1 MHNGQLETLSDV
13 VEFYNS
19 GGGSNE
25 FAANK
30 TPLVEPLGLNERE
43 IEDLVAFL
51 DSMSGEEI
59 LMDEPDLPDY
69 APMP

>member
-1 MHNGQLETLSDV
+1 MPQ
-13 VEFYNS
+13 
-19 GGGSNE
+19 
-25 FAANK
+25 
-30 TPLVEPLGLNERE
+30 PLGLSESE

-69 APMP
+69 APLP